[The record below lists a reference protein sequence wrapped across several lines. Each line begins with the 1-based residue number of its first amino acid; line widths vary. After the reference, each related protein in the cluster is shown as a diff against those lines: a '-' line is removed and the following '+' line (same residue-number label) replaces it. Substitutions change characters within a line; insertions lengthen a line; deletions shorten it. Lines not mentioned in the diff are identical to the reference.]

1 MAVRFR
7 IRIRPDRLGLAV
19 DLQSVVN
26 LVAAIVKY
34 VSIAFLFPAF
44 LALGFDEP
52 AWPFFAAAGI
62 TFAAGF
68 GIEFVTTGKERVGV
82 REGFLVVALVWLVLP
97 AVGAIPYFLDG
108 QGQLAHPL
116 SAFFESVSG
125 FTATGATVLGDVDF
139 LLLNKSMAMWRQFT
153 QWLGGMGI
161 LVLAIA
167 VLPRLSIG
175 GRQLLHSE
183 LAGPTELERLT
194 GSIRETARQ
203 LWFFYIGLTGVAI
216 LVLASVGWSGLDPA
230 MDVYDAAAHAFTTVA
245 LGGFSTEP
253 DSLAAFGR
261 ATQWAIIAFVLL
273 AGMNFL
279 RLYRAFVQRRPLEAA
294 RDDEIRLYLVLL
306 LIGSGLLLI
315 ELSVSGILSGEEAV
329 RNAVFEA
336 VSTMTT
342 TGYASADYTQWG
354 GLAALTLLVLMF
366 VGASAGSTGGSIKV
380 VRHLLVGKV
389 LRRELEQAV
398 HREAVLPIRL
408 SGTSVDERILRSV
421 AAFIVLYLI
430 VFAFGS
436 IGLVVESRR
445 GGIDVTAFE
454 AIGAA
459 AAALGN
465 VGPAFGFA
473 GPLGSYAPFSDISKG
488 ILIGLMW
495 LGRLEII
502 PVVVLV
508 TRAYWRA

>member
-1 MAVRFR
+1 MRPRMAVR
-7 IRIRPDRLGLAV
+7 RPSLKLAV
-19 DLQSVVN
+19 ELESVVN
-26 LVAAIVKY
+26 LVAAVVKY
-34 VSIAFLFPAF
+34 VALAFLFPAF
-44 LALGFDEP
+44 LALGFGEP

-68 GIEFVTTGKERVGV
+68 GVELLTTGKERVGV
-82 REGFLVVALVWLVLP
+82 REGFLVVALMWLVLP
-97 AVGAIPYFLDG
+97 AVGAIPYFLAG
-108 QGQLAHPL
+108 EGQLARPL

-125 FTATGATVLGDVDF
+125 FTATGATILGDVDF
-139 LLLNKSMAMWRQFT
+139 LQLNKSMAMWRQFT

-161 LVLAIA
+161 LMLAIV
-167 VLPRLSIG
+167 VLPRLSVG

-194 GSIRETARQ
+194 SSIRETARQ
-203 LWFFYIGLTGVAI
+203 LWLFYVGLTALAV
-216 LVLASVGWSGLDPA
+216 LVLSVVGWSGLDPA

-253 DSLAAFGR
+253 GSLAAFGP
-261 ATQWAIIAFVLL
+261 ATQWAVIAFVLL

-279 RLYRAFVQRRPLEAA
+279 RLYRAFVQRRPLQAA
-294 RDDEIRLYLVLL
+294 RDEEIRLYLILL
-306 LIGSGLLLI
+306 AVGSGLLFI

-329 RNAVFEA
+329 RHAVFEA

-342 TGYASADYTQWG
+342 AGYASADYTVWG

-366 VGASAGSTGGSIKV
+366 IGASAGSTGGSLKV
-380 VRHLLVGKV
+380 VRHLLTGRV
-389 LRRELEQAV
+389 LGRELVRAV
-398 HREAVLPIRL
+398 HREAVLPVRL
-408 SGTSVDERILRSV
+408 SGAPVDERILRSV
-421 AAFIVLYLI
+421 AAFVVLYLV
-430 VFAFGS
+430 VFALGS

-459 AAALGN
+459 GATLGN

-473 GPLGSYAPFSDISKG
+473 GPFGSYAPFSDISKG

-502 PVVVLV
+502 PVLVLL
-508 TRAYWRA
+508 TRSYWRN